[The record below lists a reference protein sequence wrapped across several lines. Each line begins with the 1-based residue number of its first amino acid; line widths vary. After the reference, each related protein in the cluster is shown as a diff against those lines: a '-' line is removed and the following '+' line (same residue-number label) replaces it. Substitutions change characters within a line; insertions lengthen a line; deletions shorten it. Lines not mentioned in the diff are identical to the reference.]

1 MNEEGPLAFFSNM
14 FFFQG
19 TVLPAILPQILLA
32 TTTAVV
38 VYISWRIHLFAGFSN
53 VGHSALGGLVSTL
66 LVFRNNLSH
75 ARWVRVA
82 GGLFS
87 GVQLEVM

>member
-75 ARWVRVA
+75 AR
-82 GGLFS
+82 
-87 GVQLEVM
+87 